1 MEEQCRPDG
10 VLVIKKRRSPRILR
24 EVIELLII
32 IAIAVIITTLL
43 RLFVINQYEIPS
55 GSMESTIEIGDR
67 LYVEKV
73 SYYFAEPERGDIVTF
88 DDPIEEGRV
97 LIKRCIAVGGQT
109 VDLRDGKVVV
119 DGIILNEPYTLD
131 KPSLPL
137 EPMREVRIK
146 YPYTVP
152 QGSIWVMGDNR
163 TNSLDSR
170 YFGPV
175 SEEDITG
182 KALFR
187 FLPFDR
193 FGAIEP

>member
-1 MEEQCRPDG
+1 MEEQCSPDG
-10 VLVIKKRRSPRILR
+10 VVVIKKRKSPRILR
-24 EVIELLII
+24 EIIELLII
-32 IAIAVIITTLL
+32 IALAVVITTLL
-43 RLFVINQYEIPS
+43 RIFVINQYEIPS

-67 LYVEKV
+67 LFVEKV
-73 SYYFAEPERGDIVTF
+73 SYYFAGPERGDIVTF
-88 DDPIEEGRV
+88 DDPIEDGRV

-109 VDLRDGKVVV
+109 VDLRSGKVVV
-119 DGIILNEPYTLD
+119 DGIIIDEPYTLD

-137 EPMREVRIK
+137 EPMRDVRIE

-187 FLPFDR
+187 FLPLDR